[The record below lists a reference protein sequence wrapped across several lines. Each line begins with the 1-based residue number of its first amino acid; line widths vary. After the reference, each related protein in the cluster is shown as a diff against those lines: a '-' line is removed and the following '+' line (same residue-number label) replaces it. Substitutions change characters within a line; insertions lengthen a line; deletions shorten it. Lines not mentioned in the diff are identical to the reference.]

1 MVIFSVIAVLLL
13 EQLRPLSYVACV
25 RTPLFGLADWIERRF
40 DAGEPHN
47 GAWAWCAVVVP
58 LVALSG
64 LVAVVFDA
72 LNPLLGWLWTVGV
85 LYLTLG
91 FRQFSHYYSAI
102 HLALRM
108 DDLEH
113 ARELLGEWCG
123 ESCAGLSAS
132 EVAQR
137 AIEQALVASHRHVFG
152 VLVCFVLLPGP
163 CGAVLYCVAAELD
176 AVWGR
181 RSQDPND
188 AFAAFAR
195 QAFAVVDWLPLR
207 LTALLFAVVGNFEDA
222 MFSWRTRDLNDAR
235 HAAIVLASGAGA
247 LGVRLAGCNE
257 SNGEAADTGHMHSAV
272 ALVWRAL
279 LLWLLVL
286 FLFGFAGLLAA

>member
-1 MVIFSVIAVLLL
+1 MLIRLGPVVPLPTSPDTMVIFSVIAVLLL

-40 DAGEPHN
+40 DAGESHN

-113 ARELLGEWCG
+113 ARELLGEWRG

-195 QAFAVVDWLPLR
+195 QTSETLRAFVDSVV
-207 LTALLFAVVGNFEDA
+207 AN
-222 MFSWRTRDLNDAR
+222 SK
-235 HAAIVLASGAGA
+235 
-247 LGVRLAGCNE
+247 LGME
-257 SNGEAADTGHMHSAV
+257 
-272 ALVWRAL
+272 LVEMTL
-279 LLWLLVL
+279 
-286 FLFGFAGLLAA
+286 GK

>member
-152 VLVCFVLLPGP
+152 VLVWVVLLPGP
-163 CGAVLYCVAAELD
+163 CGAVL
-176 AVWGR
+176 
-181 RSQDPND
+181 
-188 AFAAFAR
+188 
-195 QAFAVVDWLPLR
+195 
-207 LTALLFAVVGNFEDA
+207 
-222 MFSWRTRDLNDAR
+222 
-235 HAAIVLASGAGA
+235 
-247 LGVRLAGCNE
+247 
-257 SNGEAADTGHMHSAV
+257 
-272 ALVWRAL
+272 
-279 LLWLLVL
+279 
-286 FLFGFAGLLAA
+286 

>member
-1 MVIFSVIAVLLL
+1 MG
-13 EQLRPLSYVACV
+13 VAEWV
-25 RTPLFGLADWIERRF
+25 ERRF

-47 GAWAWCAVVVP
+47 GAWAWCALLLP

-64 LVAVVFDA
+64 ALAIVLEM
-72 LNPLLGWLWTVGV
+72 LNPLLGWLWTVGI

-113 ARELLGEWCG
+113 ARQLLGEWRG
-123 ESCAGLSAS
+123 ESCVDLSAS
-132 EVAQR
+132 EVAQQ

-152 VLVCFVLLPGP
+152 VLACFVLLPGP

-181 RSQDPND
+181 RSRDPSD
-188 AFAAFAR
+188 VFAAFAR

-222 MFSWRTRDLNDAR
+222 MFSWRTRDPNDTR
-235 HAAIVLASGAGA
+235 PGAIVLASGAGA

-279 LLWLLVL
+279 LLWLLLL
-286 FLFGFAGLLAA
+286 FLLGFVGLLAA